1 MTGGNHHM
9 NPSFLATNV
18 ATIINRFNS
27 FNPGANIFYTLN
39 GTIIPYVVIW
49 KCVSDGIIK
58 NLYALTTI
66 NKNFACIK
74 HEFITSQLQ
83 FEYAITAQRFQNSLG
98 SNYIDHQHK
107 KINVFTVVR
116 DPFDRF
122 VSGFTEAVFL
132 TYKHKSFYEKDG
144 KTMKKCT
151 VSDVKSYL
159 HGLLNYELPLILMG
173 HFYPMSGV
181 FFQFNIHTLG
191 HVQSFK
197 SFWEKTIVPMYGI
210 NLQFREQLGLHA
222 TSVHHPN
229 VAGQESKPHSPSRSN
244 SSSASSSKYDPNN
257 ARQELLKL
265 LRTEPRYKRAICH
278 LLLVDYV
285 CLPMYAL
292 PPECQFLNRTREA
305 AIAAV
310 SRGQIIPHKIVH

>member
-1 MTGGNHHM
+1 
-9 NPSFLATNV
+9 
-18 ATIINRFNS
+18 
-27 FNPGANIFYTLN
+27 
-39 GTIIPYVVIW
+39 
-49 KCVSDGIIK
+49 
-58 NLYALTTI
+58 
-66 NKNFACIK
+66 
-74 HEFITSQLQ
+74 
-83 FEYAITAQRFQNSLG
+83 
-98 SNYIDHQHK
+98 
-107 KINVFTVVR
+107 
-116 DPFDRF
+116 
-122 VSGFTEAVFL
+122 
-132 TYKHKSFYEKDG
+132 
-144 KTMKKCT
+144 MKKCT

-244 SSSASSSKYDPNN
+244 SSSASSNKYDPNN